1 MTTPINTFEDILDA
15 MERDPALRDALRRH
29 ILTDELLQM
38 PLRLEQFITEQ
49 KDFNEDMRERTSNT
63 LTRLDRMEGDSG
75 TLKGYWARNTAVSD
89 APGIAHDMGLEF
101 VRTLTASDLMELAGD
116 QLGLDTGRSFRRAD
130 LVIEAT
136 RDGATEYARPGGFVH
151 RRPEGLREGAQ
162 ERRAPDTVHR
172 QAGHSRR
179 CQRPKHPR
187 SRTTGGIRRTVL
199 APAGGPDPGPRVNK
213 HGTRRRPVYL
223 HPCQRARRPI

>member
-15 MERDPALRDALRRH
+15 MERDPALRDTLRRH

-49 KDFNEDMRERTSNT
+49 KDFNSNN

-75 TLKGYWARNTAVSD
+75 NLKGHWARNTAVSD
-89 APGIAHDMGLEF
+89 AAGIAHDMGLEF
-101 VRTLTASDLMELAGD
+101 VRTLTPSDLMELAGD

-136 RDGATEYARPGGFVH
+136 RDGATEYAALEVSYTADQRDSGRALRNALLLTQFTGRPATAGVASVRNTHAVEQLVESGELH
-151 RRPEGLREGAQ
+151 WHPLEDRTPAPE
-162 ERRAPDTVHR
+162 
-172 QAGHSRR
+172 
-179 CQRPKHPR
+179 
-187 SRTTGGIRRTVL
+187 
-199 APAGGPDPGPRVNK
+199 
-213 HGTRRRPVYL
+213 
-223 HPCQRARRPI
+223 

>member
-15 MERDPALRDALRRH
+15 MGRDPALRDTLRRH

-49 KDFNEDMRERTSNT
+49 KDFNSNN
-63 LTRLDRMEGDSG
+63 LARLDRMEGDSG

-101 VRTLTASDLMELAGD
+101 VRTLTAGDLMELAGN
-116 QLGLDTGRSFRRAD
+116 QLGQDTGRSFRRAD

-136 RDGATEYARPGGFVH
+136 KDGAPQYVALEVSYTADQRGSGRALRNAGLLTQFTGRPATASVASVRNTHEVEQLVESGELYWH
-151 RRPEGLREGAQ
+151 PLEDRTPAPE
-162 ERRAPDTVHR
+162 
-172 QAGHSRR
+172 
-179 CQRPKHPR
+179 
-187 SRTTGGIRRTVL
+187 
-199 APAGGPDPGPRVNK
+199 
-213 HGTRRRPVYL
+213 
-223 HPCQRARRPI
+223 

>member
-38 PLRLEQFITEQ
+38 PVRLEQFITEQ
-49 KDFNEDMRERTSNT
+49 REFNEDMRERTSNT

-89 APGIAHDMGLEF
+89 AAGIAQDMGLEF
-101 VRTLTASDLMELAGD
+101 VRTLTASDLMEMSRN
-116 QLGLDTGRSFRRAD
+116 QLDRETGRSFRRAD

-136 RDGATEYARPGGFVH
+136 KDGAPQYVALEVSYTADQRDSGRALRNAGLLTQFTGRKATASVASVRNTHEVEQLVESGELYWHPLEDRTPA
-151 RRPEGLREGAQ
+151 PE
-162 ERRAPDTVHR
+162 
-172 QAGHSRR
+172 
-179 CQRPKHPR
+179 
-187 SRTTGGIRRTVL
+187 
-199 APAGGPDPGPRVNK
+199 
-213 HGTRRRPVYL
+213 
-223 HPCQRARRPI
+223 

>member
-1 MTTPINTFEDILDA
+1 MATPINTFEDILDA

-38 PLRLEQFITEQ
+38 PVRLEQFITEQ
-49 KDFNEDMRERTSNT
+49 REFNEDMRERSSNT

-89 APGIAHDMGLEF
+89 AAGIAQDMGMEF

-116 QLGLDTGRSFRRAD
+116 QLDRETGRSFRRAD

-136 RDGATEYARPGGFVH
+136 KDGAPQYVALEVSYTADQRDSGRALRNAGLLTQFTGRKATASVASVRNTHEVEQLVESGELYWHPLEDRSPT
-151 RRPEGLREGAQ
+151 PE
-162 ERRAPDTVHR
+162 
-172 QAGHSRR
+172 
-179 CQRPKHPR
+179 
-187 SRTTGGIRRTVL
+187 
-199 APAGGPDPGPRVNK
+199 
-213 HGTRRRPVYL
+213 
-223 HPCQRARRPI
+223 